1 MFTKKSIAIALGA
14 ALALGASGAALAAP
28 INVGGVLLDPTQTFN
43 PVIQAI
49 DLRETAVSSSNTT
62 LDGYGVIASLNGVSP
77 VTGGD
82 FCPGCNLTFTFSYT
96 LELPQSGNQAVF
108 DNGVANLYVIPAG
121 TFNVNDPASAVGTTP
136 WLSLTGHT
144 LAAPG
149 FSQVGQLYATIFG
162 SISQPALGS
171 SGFGYYDVSG
181 GVAGKYFNTN
191 SEPGGSDFLLNS
203 SFQIPGPGVQ
213 NCTVTTGYP
222 ICGQAGLAGLMMT
235 PVPEPG
241 EIGLMGLGLGILGLF
256 FWRRRKDGKEPA

>member
-14 ALALGASGAALAAP
+14 ALAFGASGAALAAP

-49 DLRETAVSSSNTT
+49 DLRETSVSNSSPM

-77 VTGGD
+77 ITGGD

-96 LELPQSGNQAVF
+96 LETPQSGNQAVF
-108 DNGVANLYVIPAG
+108 DKGVANLYVIPAG
-121 TFNVNDPASAVGTTP
+121 TFNVNDPASAIGTTP
-136 WLSLTGHT
+136 WLSLKGHT
-144 LAAPG
+144 LAASG

-162 SISQPALGS
+162 TLSQPTAGS
-171 SGFGYYDVSG
+171 SGFGYFDVTG
-181 GVAGKYFNTN
+181 GVAAKYFNTN
-191 SEPGGSDFLLNS
+191 SEPGGSDFSLAS
-203 SFQIPGPGVQ
+203 SFQIPSPTFP

-222 ICGQAGLAGLMMT
+222 ICGTANMSGLMMT

-241 EIGLMGLGLGILGLF
+241 EIGLMGLGLGVLGLF
-256 FWRRRKDGKEPA
+256 FWRRRKDGKADA